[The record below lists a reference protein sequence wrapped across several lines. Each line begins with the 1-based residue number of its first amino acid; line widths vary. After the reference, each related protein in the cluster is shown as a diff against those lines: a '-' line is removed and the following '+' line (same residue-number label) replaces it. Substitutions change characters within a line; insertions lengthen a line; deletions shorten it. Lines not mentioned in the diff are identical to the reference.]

1 MTFRGTY
8 MELFAI
14 VGKVH
19 EVNVAIGREHDEM
32 AKILSIFISLWGVQE
47 G

>member
-1 MTFRGTY
+1 

-19 EVNVAIGREHDEM
+19 QINAAISREHDKV
-32 AKILSIFISLWGVQE
+32 AKVLSIFISLWGCRKVK
-47 G
+47 GRGC